1 MEKESGGKPSA
12 KDMLNS
18 FPRKKAAVSLAVLV
32 LAGAAIF
39 VATNIDSIADTPE
52 LNNNTSELEQPANNQ
67 QEDEQESKQRV
78 GLTPSK
84 IPGEITDVTVDDERA
99 DPSEALIAPEDGIRF
114 VNEAG
119 LDLEFEFDRNI
130 DTFQVS
136 AGESIIINP
145 ESILYYTVNPVDEN
159 VEFREISARINVQ

>member
-1 MEKESGGKPSA
+1 MIDEIKNFGSLEDKLSSVSQRNLFIAMISLILVVGVAIVSA
-12 KDMLNS
+12 GNLDNIQS
-18 FPRKKAAVSLAVLV
+18 PDVNNITEPRE
-32 LAGAAIF
+32 
-39 VATNIDSIADTPE
+39 AD
-52 LNNNTSELEQPANNQ
+52 NNDTSE
-67 QEDEQESKQRV
+67 QEEPEKV
-78 GLTPSK
+78 GLSPSD
-84 IPGEITDVTVDDERA
+84 IQGDITDVTVDDERA
-99 DPSEALIAPEDGIRF
+99 DPAEAVIPPEDGIRF

-145 ESILYYTVNPVDEN
+145 ESIVYYTVNPVDEN